1 MSACRMCA
9 SAWILAV
16 TLLVIAPL
24 AMAGPPKFP
33 LTDDMRV
40 ARLGDSLRVNGN
52 DVNVRTFTS
61 TESAQEIVDFYR
73 EEWGEEKNSEPGY
86 TVNNLKQPWTLITR
100 IEDDYLLTVQVQESD
115 NDGSKGMLAVSRL
128 PDRNRAP
135 KLGEGFPS
143 MGGSDVINEVVS
155 KDPGQTGRTMMVGNK
170 HDMATNVDFYRN
182 RYNTEGWSVDMDRSL
197 GGIMHV
203 LAVRKSRRRVNL
215 VISEGPDG
223 GTLIVANEVTHDI
236 L

>member
-1 MSACRMCA
+1 LLA
-9 SAWILAV
+9 SVLLA
-16 TLLVIAPL
+16 L
-24 AMAGPPKFP
+24 AQVAVARQPEFP
-33 LTDDMRV
+33 MTDDMRI

-73 EEWGEEKNSEPGY
+73 EEWGEDKNAEPGY
-86 TVNNLKQPWTLITR
+86 TVNNLKQPWTIIAR
-100 IEDDYLLTVQVQESD
+100 IEDDYLMTVQVQPSD
-115 NDGSKGMLAVSRL
+115 NEGSKGMLAISRL

-155 KDPGQTGRTMMVGNK
+155 KDPGQTGRTMMVGNR

-182 RYNTEGWSVDMDRSL
+182 RYSTGGWSVDMDRSL

-215 VISEGPDG
+215 VISAGPDG

>member
-1 MSACRMCA
+1 
-9 SAWILAV
+9 
-16 TLLVIAPL
+16 
-24 AMAGPPKFP
+24 
-33 LTDDMRV
+33 
-40 ARLGDSLRVNGN
+40 
-52 DVNVRTFTS
+52 
-61 TESAQEIVDFYR
+61 
-73 EEWGEEKNSEPGY
+73 
-86 TVNNLKQPWTLITR
+86 
-100 IEDDYLLTVQVQESD
+100 
-115 NDGSKGMLAVSRL
+115 
-128 PDRNRAP
+128 
-135 KLGEGFPS
+135 

>member
-1 MSACRMCA
+1 MRTSARSCLLA
-9 SAWILAV
+9 SVLLA
-16 TLLVIAPL
+16 L
-24 AMAGPPKFP
+24 AQVAVARQPEFP
-33 LTDDMRV
+33 MTDDMRI

-73 EEWGEEKNSEPGY
+73 EEWGEDKNAEPGY
-86 TVNNLKQPWTLITR
+86 TVNNLKQPWTIIAR
-100 IEDDYLLTVQVQESD
+100 IEDDYLMTVQVQPSD
-115 NDGSKGMLAVSRL
+115 NEGSKGMLAISRL

-155 KDPGQTGRTMMVGNK
+155 KDPGQTGRTMMVGNR

-182 RYNTEGWSVDMDRSL
+182 RYSTGGWSVDMDRSL

-215 VISEGPDG
+215 VISAGPDG

>member
-1 MSACRMCA
+1 MCSLLLA
-9 SAWILAV
+9 SLLLTVAHTAV
-16 TLLVIAPL
+16 
-24 AMAGPPKFP
+24 AGPPEFP

-40 ARLGDSLRVNGN
+40 VRLGDSLRVNGN

-73 EEWGEEKNSEPGY
+73 EEWGEEKNPEPGY

-100 IEDDYLLTVQVQESD
+100 IEDDYLMTVQVQPSD
-115 NDGSKGMLAVSRL
+115 NEGSKGMLAVSRL

-155 KDPGQTGRTMMVGNK
+155 KDPGQSGRTMMVGNK
-170 HDMATNVDFYRN
+170 HDMATNVDFYRD
-182 RYNTEGWSVDMDRSL
+182 RYRTGGWSVDMDRSL